1 MIVPYVCFAFL
12 CCIEFF
18 SGCFRGLFFLWET
31 KKKVVAGRVRQLV
44 VLYSNDCMR
53 ICLGGLRIG
62 RLKEVVV

>member
-1 MIVPYVCFAFL
+1 MIV

-31 KKKVVAGRVRQLV
+31 KKVVAGHVRQAV

-53 ICLGGLRIG
+53 ICLGKLRIG
-62 RLKEVVV
+62 CLVEVVV